1 MAGCGAEG
9 WPSSHAVRF
18 THATFVA
25 PNSCKNDSAPP
36 YSRPKLGFYP
46 TREITDLRT
55 YLTDV
60 AGLCPSDDQPRAG
73 DVVELRRSPDGK
85 VMEAW
90 LPCGRRLG
98 RLPPADCLAVGE
110 LLAERASSMPA
121 EITAIV
127 PRPGGVADRIHVE
140 LLSLAA

>member
-1 MAGCGAEG
+1 MKR
-9 WPSSHAVRF
+9 STVLNR
-18 THATFVA
+18 TA
-25 PNSCKNDSAPP
+25 PGGRCFLPV
-36 YSRPKLGFYP
+36 GFYP

-110 LLAERASSMPA
+110 LLAESS
-121 EITAIV
+121 AI
-127 PRPGGVADRIHVE
+127 P
-140 LLSLAA
+140 SF